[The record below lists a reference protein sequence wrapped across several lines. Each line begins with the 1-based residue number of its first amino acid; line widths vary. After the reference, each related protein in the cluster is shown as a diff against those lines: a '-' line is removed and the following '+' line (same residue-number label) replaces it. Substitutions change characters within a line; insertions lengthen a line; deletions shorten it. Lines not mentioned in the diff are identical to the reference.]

1 MSTDKSTAPG
11 GDAQKTAQELARIAK
26 HLATLNERVEALEQE
41 NRLLH
46 QRQESLVAERAALVE
61 RNEEARSRVEAM
73 IERLKALELA
83 GLGS

>member
-1 MSTDKSTAPG
+1 MTTDNTSAPT
-11 GDAQKTAQELARIAK
+11 GDAQKTARELERIAQ

-46 QRQESLVAERAALVE
+46 ERQESLVAERAGLVQ